1 MIQTSKSPDGEWTT
15 IRITGRF
22 DFSCHRE
29 FNDCYRG
36 VPTRGYEVDLSGVSY
51 VDSAALGML
60 LMLREKVGNDPGRV
74 RLVGSTGQPAEVLRV
89 AQFGRLFSIS

>member
-1 MIQTSKSPDGEWTT
+1 MINTMKSFDGEWTT

-29 FNDCYRG
+29 FNECHRG
-36 VPTRGYEVDLSGVSY
+36 TPTRGYVVDLTAATY

-60 LMLREKVGNDPGRV
+60 LMLREKVGNECDRV
-74 RLVGSTGQPAEVLRV
+74 RLVGCTGQPAEVLRV
-89 AQFGRLFSIS
+89 AQFGRLFAMS